1 MLQRRLGMGVG
12 EGKCGGMRLGYER
25 GAEVLGGGVCMRV
38 VAERVGHWASVIV
51 HACVCGGGGMCVR

>member
-12 EGKCGGMRLGYER
+12 EGTCGGMRLGYKR

-38 VAERVGHWASVIV
+38 VAERVGHWGQRDS
-51 HACVCGGGGMCVR
+51 ACVCGGGGMCVR